1 MPRSMSINAVMNGYN
16 DLLQESND
24 LQKENFYLKQEIEK
38 LKVKEKGKIFKISRS
53 FPDDINNVIC
63 QTGPKFLL
71 LSMKEVS
78 IIYGFFTK
86 ELIIDWMIKNKDN
99 EEYSSF
105 NKKLSSDNNI
115 KNYWNLA
122 HNRNHNA
129 RILDFQDYYV

>member
-1 MPRSMSINAVMNGYN
+1 MPRSMSINAVMNEFN
-16 DLLQESND
+16 NLLQESND
-24 LQKENFYLKQEIEK
+24 LQKENVYLKQKI
-38 LKVKEKGKIFKISRS
+38 EKGKVKGNIFKISRS
-53 FPDDINNVIC
+53 FPKEINNVIC
-63 QTGPKFLL
+63 QSGPKYLL

-78 IIYGFFTK
+78 NIHGYFTR
-86 ELIIDWMIKNKDN
+86 ELLSDWMIKNKDN
-99 EEYSSF
+99 EEYISF

>member
-1 MPRSMSINAVMNGYN
+1 MSINAIMNEFN
-16 DLLQESND
+16 NLLQESND

-38 LKVKEKGKIFKISRS
+38 GKVKGNIFKISRS

-63 QTGPKFLL
+63 QPGPKYLL
-71 LSMKEVS
+71 TSMKEVS
-78 IIYGFFTK
+78 TTHGFFTK

-99 EEYSSF
+99 EEYISF

-122 HNRNHNA
+122 HNQNHNA
-129 RILDFQDYYV
+129 RILDFKEYYV